1 RTKSTERPIR
11 SRFCYNGAAVK
22 RASWSGIGYTALG
35 SHMPLE
41 EDMKKTTRRGKSKT
55 SSKRAPVGSKIKKMA
70 AKARTKL
77 ARARSA
83 VRPSSKART
92 RVKRVAKRAATA
104 AVVAAGTAALG
115 TAVAELGPDRSDSKK
130 QPRNRSNPSITEADV
145 KRPPRYR
152 SGLCDRRLAILR
164 GVRRVGTG
172 GQLLGNYH

>member
-41 EDMKKTTRRGKSKT
+41 EDMKRAARRGKSKT
-55 SSKRAPVGSKIKKMA
+55 SSKRAPVRSKIKRIA

-83 VRPSSKART
+83 VRPSSKAKT

-115 TAVAELGPDRSDSKK
+115 TALAELHPENRTDSEKSAEEPK
-130 QPRNRSNPSITEADV
+130 SPFDPRGRDV
-145 KRPPRYR
+145 KRPPLYR
-152 SGLCDRRLAILR
+152 SG
-164 GVRRVGTG
+164 
-172 GQLLGNYH
+172 